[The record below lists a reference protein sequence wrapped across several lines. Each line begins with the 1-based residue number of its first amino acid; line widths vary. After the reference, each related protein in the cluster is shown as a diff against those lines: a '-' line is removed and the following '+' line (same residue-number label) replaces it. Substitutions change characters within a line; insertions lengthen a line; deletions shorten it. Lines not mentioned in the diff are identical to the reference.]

1 MLADLLFILLLGAI
15 NAPNISDTIPVAK
28 SDTLREVV
36 ITANKVRHDAEG
48 YRLNVSSVP
57 QLQAMDMAQ
66 MLHFL
71 PGMVVD
77 RNTMTVF
84 GNRVGQLYV
93 NGKQVHLSGEDLYNY
108 LASIDGRNVR
118 SIKVVE
124 SAGAEVNAQTAGM
137 AIIKI
142 ITKRTDDGGLAT
154 VSVDGG
160 ESFDGRSATP
170 RYRIEHR
177 SGRWSLY
184 SNGSYM
190 KSHRDMDSH
199 TVNSYED
206 THATVHSDVN
216 STHNNHYYSIVVGSA
231 YDFSSTDYWALDA
244 ILSNQKFRNKGLCSV
259 IKQSPEL
266 LDEQYTINSY
276 ARSDDSSHSLS
287 SQYVHHWASG
297 NLSLSVFA
305 QWDSNK
311 QQQDQHRSD
320 VASAYLSH
328 TQTDAHHRLLTA
340 NAKISHRL
348 PGSWGKIDTGGN
360 CSFWHNSDDTETCRF
375 RYTEQTAAAYLSWDW
390 EKGAF
395 SSSLG
400 LRYEHKIVNAAIV
413 DSDDNCHTYDNLF
426 PSLRLNYVLNRSQ
439 GHSLRVNAQ
448 RFYRLPDMMMMN
460 PFVQWEGD
468 YSYSTGNPNLLPA
481 FGKTLSAHLTLWR
494 NYSVKATYSNSED
507 FIRVH
512 ELEKD
517 SNVLCSTYANGV
529 HQHGWQID
537 ASAMFVI
544 GKRGVLNLNG
554 QRRLYT
560 LTFGQQHVHSNLWM
574 GSAALSYRLP
584 YGFNLKTSGSY
595 YSPFRSLHTK
605 EVSRLLG
612 SAGIS
617 HSFLHNA
624 MEVSI
629 NYSIRKQSTIDTT
642 TSGIQSHRKSNSS
655 IHRLNLHVR
664 YHLQWGNRNAKVKT
678 NTAIDNER
686 LRM

>member
-1 MLADLLFILLLGAI
+1 MLADLLYILLLGAT
-15 NAPNISDTIPVAK
+15 NASNISDTIPVVK

-36 ITANKVRHDAEG
+36 ITADKVRHDAEG
-48 YRLNVSSVP
+48 YRLNVSSFP
-57 QLQAMDMAQ
+57 QLQTMDMAQ

-84 GNRVGQLYV
+84 GNRVGRLYV
-93 NGKQVHLSGEDLYNY
+93 NGKQIHLSGEDLHNY
-108 LASIDGRNVR
+108 LASIDGSNVR

-142 ITKRTDDGGLAT
+142 TTKRTDDGGLAT
-154 VSVDGG
+154 ISVDGD

-170 RYRIEHR
+170 RFRIEHR
-177 SGRWSLY
+177 SGPWSLY

-190 KSHRDMDSH
+190 KSHREMDSR

-206 THATVHSDVN
+206 TQGTVHNDAN
-216 STHNNHYYSIVVGSA
+216 STNNNRYYSIVIGSA
-231 YDFSSTDYWALDA
+231 YGFSSTDYLAFDA
-244 ILSNQKFRNKGLCSV
+244 IVSNQRFRNKGLNSV
-259 IKQSPEL
+259 VKQSQKLPE
-266 LDEQYTINSY
+266 EQYQIDSY
-276 ARSDDSSHSLS
+276 GRSDDSSHSLS
-287 SQYVHHWASG
+287 SQYVHQWASG

-305 QWDSNK
+305 QWDCKK

-320 VASAYLSH
+320 ATTYLNH

-340 NAKISHRL
+340 DANISHRL
-348 PGSWGKIDTGGN
+348 TGSWGKIDTGGS
-360 CSFWHNSDDTETCRF
+360 CSFWRNSDDTETYRF
-375 RYTEQTAAAYLSWDW
+375 RYTEQTVAAYLSWDW

-395 SSSLG
+395 NSSLG
-400 LRYEHKIVNAAIV
+400 LRYEHKEVNAAIV
-413 DSDDNCHTYDNLF
+413 DSGDNRNTYDNLF
-426 PSLRLNYVLNRSQ
+426 PSLRLNYELNRSH
-439 GHSLRVNAQ
+439 GHSLRFNAQ
-448 RFYRLPDMMMMN
+448 RYYRLPDMMMMN

-512 ELEKD
+512 EREKY

-529 HQHGWQID
+529 HQRGWQIE

-544 GKRGVLNLNG
+544 GKSGVLNLNG

-560 LTFGQQHVHSNLWM
+560 LTYGQQHVHSYLWM
-574 GSAALSYRLP
+574 SSAALSYRLP
-584 YGFNLKTSGSY
+584 YGFNLRVSGSY
-595 YSPFRSLHTK
+595 YSPFRSIQTK
-605 EVSRLLG
+605 EVSRLSG
-612 SAGIS
+612 STGVS

-624 MEVSI
+624 LDVSV
-629 NYSIRKQSTIDTT
+629 NYSIRKQSTINTA
-642 TSGIQSHRKSNSS
+642 TSGIMSCRKTNSS
-655 IHRLNLHVR
+655 IHKLNLSVR
-664 YHLQWGNRNAKVKT
+664 YRLQWGNRNAKVKT
-678 NTAIDNER
+678 NTANGIER